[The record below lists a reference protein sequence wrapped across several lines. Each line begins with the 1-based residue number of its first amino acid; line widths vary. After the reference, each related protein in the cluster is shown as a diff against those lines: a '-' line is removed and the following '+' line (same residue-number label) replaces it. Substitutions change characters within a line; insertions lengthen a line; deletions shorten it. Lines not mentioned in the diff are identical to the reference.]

1 MDEHDELAYHAAMAT
16 ARTYLSVLA
25 AEDKAGCNRILCD
38 LGADKD
44 GNTIRV
50 VQALGAQAL
59 DFADV
64 LDKVGMLN
72 GGLVARRNEATLVQL
87 DLVEAGSGGGGMPGR
102 RPRVLAGEFGFI
114 PFAVPCP
121 ASRQEGGCG
130 AVIPGGGGGLW
141 AGLQDAPPPNSPGP
155 TGAAHPCTP
164 TRPTGRTACGRL
176 SFSRDVRR

>member
-16 ARTYLSVLA
+16 ARTYLSALA

-87 DLVEAGSGGGGMPGR
+87 DLVEAGSGGGGMPG
-102 RPRVLAGEFGFI
+102 A
-114 PFAVPCP
+114 
-121 ASRQEGGCG
+121 ASAC
-130 AVIPGGGGGLW
+130 PGGGIWVYPVRGSVSRQPPGRRMRCGHSWRWRGSVGGF
-141 AGLQDAPPPNSPGP
+141 AGCAAPEL
-155 TGAAHPCTP
+155 TGANRGRAPVHTHTP
-164 TRPTGRTACGRL
+164 NRKD
-176 SFSRDVRR
+176 SVRAAVLFT